1 MNQLDVI
8 DAVETDVKEQ
18 FDTIVQNGDVELSW
32 TDIED
37 QIHEAVNQA
46 IDNQLIYTA
55 DTIDIWRSCGM
66 PESPAGEGGI
76 IEQMEAGI
84 YDYIM
89 GDLDIEDMIL
99 DYVSDHD
106 TAHICENCAVAV
118 VDNDFSS
125 EGLTATPEQV
135 SAFIGENNPTYW
147 VTYTELFSMCD
158 ICSEWGAD
166 RVFKVT
172 PKEVRIPKNGQ
183 E

>member
-8 DAVETDVKEQ
+8 EAVETDVKER
-18 FDTIVQNGDVELSW
+18 FDTLVQNGDVELSW

-37 QIHEAVNQA
+37 QIHEAANQVF
-46 IDNQLIYTA
+46 DDQMIYT
-55 DTIDIWRSCGM
+55 TDIINTWQSCGM
-66 PESPAGEGGI
+66 PESPTGEGDI
-76 IEQMEAGI
+76 LSQMEAGI
-84 YDYIM
+84 FDYIL

-106 TAHICENCAVAV
+106 TAHLCENCAVAV
-118 VDNDFSS
+118 VNNDFSS

-147 VTYTELFSMCD
+147 VTYTELFSMCE
-158 ICSEWGAD
+158 ICDQRGAD

-172 PKEVRIPKNGQ
+172 PKEA
-183 E
+183 